1 MKNGTI
7 LANAG
12 HFNVEISTTDLKSLS
27 SSTHNLNENVEQF
40 ILKNGNRI
48 NLLGEGRLVNL
59 VAADGHPS
67 EVMDMS
73 FANQFLSVLKFA
85 ENKDAFET
93 RIYEIDREQD
103 LNIARLKLESMD
115 VQIDSL
121 TGSQNEYINEYG
133 EGT

>member
-12 HFNVEISTTDLKSLS
+12 HFNVEISTTDLRNLS

-85 ENKDAFET
+85 QNKDALEN

-103 LNIARLKLESMD
+103 LNIARLKLDSMD

>member
-1 MKNGTI
+1 MVTI

-12 HFNVEISTTDLKSLS
+12 HFNVEISTTDLRNLS

-85 ENKDAFET
+85 ENKDALEN
-93 RIYEIDREQD
+93 RIYEIDKEQD
-103 LNIARLKLESMD
+103 LNIARLKLESMG
-115 VQIDSL
+115 VQIDNL
-121 TGSQNEYINEYG
+121 TGSQNKYINEYG

>member
-1 MKNGTI
+1 M
-7 LANAG
+7 
-12 HFNVEISTTDLKSLS
+12 
-27 SSTHNLNENVEQF
+27 EQF

-85 ENKDAFET
+85 ENKDKLEN

-103 LNIARLKLESMD
+103 LDIARLKLDSMD

-121 TGSQNEYINEYG
+121 TGSQNKYINEYG